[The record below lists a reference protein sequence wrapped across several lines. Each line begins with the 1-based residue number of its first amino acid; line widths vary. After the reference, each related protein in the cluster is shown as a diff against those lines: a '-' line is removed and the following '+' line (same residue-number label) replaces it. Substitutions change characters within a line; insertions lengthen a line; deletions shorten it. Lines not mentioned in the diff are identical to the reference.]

1 MNNETTY
8 DLERHL
14 AIKQIQLYLHIQQS
28 ATYFGDQQEC
38 RRAKDIIDKLVTDYG
53 MSAFHVAQGRYQ
65 HG

>member
-14 AIKQIQLYLHIQQS
+14 AIKQIQMYLHIQQS
-28 ATYFGDQQEC
+28 ATYFGDQQEY
-38 RRAKDIIDKLVTDYG
+38 RRAKDIIDKLVTEYG
-53 MSAFHVAQGRYQ
+53 MSAFHVAEGRYQ

>member
-38 RRAKDIIDKLVTDYG
+38 RRAKDIIEQLVTEYG
-53 MSAFHVAQGRYQ
+53 MSALNKAKEEYK
-65 HG
+65 